1 MPIEGFQYEEFSTNL
16 AQQAREV
23 IPAELAPNDKAYI
36 VNLVLNYCML
46 AGEAL
51 VKDESIKID
60 AQQASIICQL
70 IGEWTFHKAI
80 DVIKS
85 NLPLEVRDETLQ
97 KVAFTV
103 FEIAKLAITKN
114 IPIQQIIPLVEAH
127 VKKAFDEAIADLTKR
142 GAINQETAN
151 QAVAQSNIDDM
162 AQQQEEAE
170 KKALNQEEPEQEQA
184 EPQEQQTQQAQ
195 QPTPQRKT
203 QPKEEKQPAQK
214 QSRRILKLASL
225 ALLMKSF
232 PPSKVNSILKK
243 FNKKDA
249 DTIMQYFNM
258 SDLQDKLDSKV
269 AMECLKEIRQNLPQT
284 KSFSIDKVNKKLKML
299 LNNLSEEKILAMLE
313 QERENVKKMIETVRQ
328 GTKSTNLPARI
339 AAVLCSYIEEK
350 SRK

>member
-1 MPIEGFQYEEFSTNL
+1 MPIDGFQFEEFSKNL
-16 AQQAREV
+16 AQQASEV
-23 IPAELAPNDKAYI
+23 VPAEIAPNDKAYI
-36 VNLVLNYCML
+36 VNLVFNYCML

-51 VKDESIKID
+51 VKDETIKID

-114 IPIQQIIPLVEAH
+114 IPIQQIIPLVESH

-142 GAINQETAN
+142 GAINQETAK
-151 QAVAQSNIDDM
+151 QAVTQSNIDDM
-162 AQQQEEAE
+162 AKQQEEAE
-170 KKALNQEEPEQEQA
+170 QEALNQEEPKQEQT
-184 EPQEQQTQQAQ
+184 EPQEQQTQQST
-195 QPTPQRKT
+195 PTQKKAPV
-203 QPKEEKQPAQK
+203 KEEKQSTQK
-214 QSRRILKLASL
+214 QNRRILKLASL

-258 SDLQDKLDSKV
+258 PDLQDKLDSKI

-284 KSFSIDKVNKKLKML
+284 RSFSADKLNKKLKML
-299 LNNLSEEKILAMLE
+299 LNNSSEEKISAMLE

-328 GTKSTNLPARI
+328 GTKSTNLPPRI

-350 SRK
+350 SKR